1 MTRDSLA
8 ITDPIKAPKSIQT
21 LIAILIPII
30 FLSLSPGLDPDRHF
44 FLYYFRLGWIGVCC
58 VAFLFILVNALRKEG
73 RLQWGTDSLIIRN
86 EHISA
91 SGIKVIYIDGP
102 LVGILP
108 AGKRIVPV
116 NLCFRFTEDT
126 AAVRKRLM
134 NWAEENGIRLKY
146 KRFVKWL

>member
-1 MTRDSLA
+1 MTKDSLA

-44 FLYYFRLGWIGVCC
+44 FLYYIRLVWIGLSIVTCI
-58 VAFLFILVNALRKEG
+58 FILINALRKEG
-73 RLQWGTDSLIIRN
+73 QLQWGTDSLIIRK
-86 EHISA
+86 ERISA

-134 NWAEENGIRLKY
+134 YWAEENEIRLKY

>member
-1 MTRDSLA
+1 MTKDSLA

-44 FLYYFRLGWIGVCC
+44 FLYYIRLVWIGLSIVTCI
-58 VAFLFILVNALRKEG
+58 FILVNALRKEG
-73 RLQWGTDSLIIRN
+73 QLQWGTDSLIIRK
-86 EHISA
+86 ERISA

-134 NWAEENGIRLKY
+134 YWAEENGIRLKY